1 MKRGRIVRS
10 ILLVIGV
17 CSLLGIEA
25 QAASSTAYLNADDN
39 FVNTGSIQTVG
50 TNDASR
56 SILFNGEVYSNSNK
70 KATFGVYFFNSK
82 GNWAFSGPSYTC
94 GIGEEFGNTKRL
106 GEGNY
111 AYLKIVAGNDMFGLW
126 NKNAIA
132 RGTITQ

>member
-1 MKRGRIVRS
+1 MKLKKIIRRVA
-10 ILLVIGV
+10 LVVGV
-17 CSLLGIEA
+17 CSIFAMEA
-25 QAASSTAYLNADDN
+25 NAASSTAYLNADDN

-50 TNDASR
+50 TNGASR

-70 KATFGVYFFNSK
+70 KATFGVYFFNSNGK
-82 GNWAFSGPSYTC
+82 WVFSASSYTC
-94 GIGEEFGNTKRL
+94 SIGDSFGNTERL

-126 NKNAIA
+126 NKDAIA